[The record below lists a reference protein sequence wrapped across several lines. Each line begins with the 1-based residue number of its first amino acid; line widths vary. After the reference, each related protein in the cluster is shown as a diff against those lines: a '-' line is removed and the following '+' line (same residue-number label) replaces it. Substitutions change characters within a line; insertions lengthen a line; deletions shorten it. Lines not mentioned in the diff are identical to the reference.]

1 MATSKLFAPEM
12 VDNKDIIF
20 TKDSNYQK
28 QKEKEKKNPI
38 FKRNK
43 SKKSKNT
50 VLFLKIIAIFAN
62 EPKEVFSEAFLYM

>member
-1 MATSKLFAPEM
+1 MATSKLFVPEI
-12 VDNKDIIF
+12 VDDKDIIF

-43 SKKSKNT
+43 SKKTRK
-50 VLFLKIIAIFAN
+50 
-62 EPKEVFSEAFLYM
+62 